1 MQTFRGSLIRAFT
14 LIELLIVIT
23 IIGILAVAL
32 VPRISQGP
40 AKARDVTRK
49 ADIGSISTALQA
61 YFSDNGAYPAVS
73 MGTYEC
79 ISSISGSDANAAIA
93 PLMKGGVVPT
103 DPTTNYVKPCSEST
117 KGYAYLPISV
127 TSYVV
132 AALLESTSSTGEGI
146 YCGLDLSLPNFDVT
160 TNLTPCTTA
169 ENGTDHFYALYQ

>member
-1 MQTFRGSLIRAFT
+1 M
-14 LIELLIVIT
+14 IELLIVIT

-49 ADIGSISTALQA
+49 ADIGSIATALQA
-61 YFSDNGAYPAVS
+61 YLSDNGAYPAGSV
-73 MGTYEC
+73 GTYEC
-79 ISSISGSDANAAIA
+79 ISLSGNANTAIA

-103 DPTTNYVKPCSEST
+103 DPTTNYVKPCSET
-117 KGYAYLPISV
+117 AVGYAYLPIST

-146 YCGLDLSLPNFDVT
+146 YCNLDLSIPSFDVT